1 MRVYFGVCGI
11 GLGHV
16 GRCIPIARKLRLRG
30 DNVFFSTYRD
40 AIALVQREG
49 FPLGKAPPIGF
60 VVKPDGSVDFRKTT
74 ADPGLFSILIVLK
87 QIIAEIK
94 FMKIFKPD
102 IVVSDSRLSTL
113 IAAKLLSIPSVTI
126 LNLYRVSIPRNTRF
140 LNLSQ
145 IADGAIL
152 TILGKMWELGERILI
167 PDLPPPYTL
176 SVNNLTIPSTRMNKF
191 RLIGTMLSR
200 HPQDLPNDEELHQM
214 LKIDKEKSLIFA
226 PISGSKEEK
235 APLIKLLQKIFLQ
248 FPQKYQIIMSL
259 GDPNSSFI
267 PINKGN
273 LIIYNWLPT
282 RFEFLKLSDLVI
294 SKGGL
299 GTISQAIAYGKPLVI
314 IPTPNHT
321 EQINNA
327 IRAEDLGVAK
337 VLHQQELNLNSLLY
351 CIEELLQDEGYIN
364 KVREIS
370 KNISHVDAVET
381 AIDIITE
388 FAQDST

>member
-16 GRCIPIARKLRLRG
+16 GRCIPIARKLRLHG
-30 DNVFFSTYRD
+30 DSVFFSTYRD
-40 AIALVQREG
+40 AIAFVQREG
-49 FPLGKAPPIGF
+49 FHLGRAPPIGF

-74 ADPGLFSILIVLK
+74 ADPGPFSLLIVLK

-94 FMKIFKPD
+94 FMKVFKPD
-102 IVVSDSRLSTL
+102 IVVSDSRFSTL
-113 IAAKLLSIPSVTI
+113 IAAKLLSIPSLTI
-126 LNLYRVSIPRNTRF
+126 LNLYRISIPRKTRF

-152 TILGKMWELGERILI
+152 TILGKMWELGNRILI

-176 SVNNLTIPSTRMNKF
+176 SWNNLTIPSTRMNKF
-191 RLIGTMLSR
+191 KLIGTMLST
-200 HPQDLPNDEELHQM
+200 HPQDLPDNDKLHHM
-214 LKIDKEKSLIFA
+214 LKIDKNKSLIFA
-226 PISGSKEEK
+226 PISGSKQEK
-235 APLIKLLQKIFLQ
+235 APLIELLQKIFLQ
-248 FPQKYQIIMSL
+248 LPHKYQIVMSL
-259 GDPNSSFI
+259 GEPNSSLI
-267 PINKGN
+267 PVNNDN

-282 RFEFLKLSDLVI
+282 RFEYLKLSDLVV

-327 IRAEDLGVAK
+327 KRAEDLGVAK
-337 VLHQQELNLNSLLY
+337 VLNQEDLNLDSLLT
-351 CIEELLQDEGYIN
+351 CVEELLQNDVYIK

-370 KNISHVDAVET
+370 KNISHIDAVKT

-388 FAQDST
+388 FARDSS